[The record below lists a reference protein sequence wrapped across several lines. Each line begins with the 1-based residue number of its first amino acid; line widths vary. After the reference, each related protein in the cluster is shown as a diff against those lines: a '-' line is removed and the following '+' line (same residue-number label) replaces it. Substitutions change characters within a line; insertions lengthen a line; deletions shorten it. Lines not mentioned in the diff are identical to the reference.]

1 MEISKKLVQDV
12 NRIVNESKE
21 SKAVKLEL
29 KDLMSKAG
37 ARIGFLV
44 RPQGEKA
51 PKKYEAVQIFS
62 LRDDPI
68 KEFLKVNKNWK
79 PSDISGMVDK

>member
-1 MEISKKLVQDV
+1 VEISKKLVQDV
-12 NRIVNESKE
+12 NRIVNE

-44 RPQGEKA
+44 RPEGEKA
-51 PKKYEAVQIFS
+51 PKKYEADS
-62 LRDDPI
+62 
-68 KEFLKVNKNWK
+68 FLTPRRSN
-79 PSDISGMVDK
+79 